1 MKQKHKYINE
11 QDNCQ
16 PKHFT
21 LIELLIVIAIIAILA
36 SMLLPALGK
45 ARNKAQAINCLSN
58 MKQAAAVQQ
67 FYRNDFD
74 EFVWSAADYS
84 YSQKWKDMGYIKN
97 FKFLHCPKFEKL
109 SSFDKSHSWHVYTS
123 RFTGNQNT
131 VNCAHSF
138 KSPIY
143 RSVSPSELFGG
154 TEGVRYSTGDR
165 PDFRISIGTA
175 DPTSY
180 AHPVFWHDKGVNV
193 WFADGHAEKI
203 QWGEVFRQYS
213 PNNKLTK
220 VKAFYSA
227 ATDRFASF
235 YYVEF
240 PEKYLTCWRA
250 NA

>member
-1 MKQKHKYINE
+1 MKQKYEYIDE
-11 QDNCQ
+11 QKHLQ
-16 PKHFT
+16 QKHFT

-45 ARNKAQAINCLSN
+45 ARNKAQAVNCLSN

-67 FYRNDFD
+67 YYRNDFD
-74 EFVWSAADYS
+74 EFAWSAADHS
-84 YSQKWKDMGYIKN
+84 YALKWKDIGYIKN
-97 FKFLHCPKFEKL
+97 YQFLHCPKFEKL

-131 VNCAHSF
+131 TNCAYSF
-138 KSPIY
+138 KNPSY

-165 PDFRISIGTA
+165 PDFRISIGAA
-175 DPTSY
+175 DPTTY

-220 VKAFYSA
+220 VKTSYSA
-227 ATDRFASF
+227 ASDRFASF
-235 YYVEF
+235 YYV
-240 PEKYLTCWRA
+240 LLD
-250 NA
+250 NAFTTRIVCP